1 MVGCLGVLEDAG
13 VLLVAEV
20 LQIDAQQ
27 GRLVTKEL
35 GQFLHSARNS
45 YQLAFFMSFFY
56 GEKLH
61 FKFGCSSL
69 ILSSGVTISYLSL
82 CLLS

>member
-20 LQIDAQQ
+20 LQVDAQQ

-35 GQFLHSARNS
+35 GQLLHSARNS
-45 YQLAFFMSFFY
+45 FQLAF
-56 GEKLH
+56 
-61 FKFGCSSL
+61 
-69 ILSSGVTISYLSL
+69 L
-82 CLLS
+82 CPFSIYVL